1 MGVQST
7 VSGRTYSAVEREQ
20 ALAEY
25 YRLELRAC
33 GCPVEATERMGDY
46 AKRLD
51 ALEAERA
58 R

>member
-1 MGVQST
+1 MNIPA
-7 VSGRTYSAVEREQ
+7 GRAYQAIPREQ

-33 GCPVEATERMGDY
+33 GCPITANERMADY

-51 ALEAERA
+51 ALEAGRA
-58 R
+58 A